1 MTKPC
6 KRHDVF
12 LADYHGDMYEDIDE
26 NEGYEAVQQHEYVN
40 TAAAIHDTK
49 PPIPRRKAA
58 TKPVTQETQRSSIS
72 RQAKQETKKNP
83 AYVLN
88 QNELLI
94 LMLVTGVVSVV
105 ISMVIMGIVIG
116 AAVMPKINDNSKIHV
131 DISKYFQNSCHF
143 RAKHVHIM
151 QLSVIVTV
159 ILDINT
165 ST

>member
-1 MTKPC
+1 
-6 KRHDVF
+6 
-12 LADYHGDMYEDIDE
+12 MYEDIDE

-58 TKPVTQETQRSSIS
+58 TKPVTQETQQSNIS
-72 RQAKQETKKNP
+72 RQAQQETKKNP

-94 LMLVTGVVSVV
+94 MMLVTGVVSVV

-116 AAVMPKINDNSKIHV
+116 AAVMPKIHGNGKKSRLTSYDFPSLCVVSSIVSLCRK
-131 DISKYFQNSCHF
+131 KKQTQHF
-143 RAKHVHIM
+143 LIEV
-151 QLSVIVTV
+151 L
-159 ILDINT
+159 
-165 ST
+165 